1 MLNINIRKSNL
12 PIIQETNFVTSKK
25 IALDINL
32 EGLIQISYTDRN
44 LVDIVEKLVIDLLIT
59 KIDKYGD
66 VYDSFSLILEKLNK
80 ELKVLSKDYNL
91 DTINIFLW
99 IIQWDVLHF
108 SILGN
113 YSIYLIKNSKII
125 DIAEWMQGKNLE
137 FSYIS
142 SWNVNVSDMIFLSNL
157 NLLDYITKDDIFE
170 IIRTKKI
177 DKLEIIEQILS
188 QEATNEQY
196 NLISIS
202 NTTEYTEESKNIAF
216 DLIKGKFLS
225 LKDKLIENEKVD
237 TIVTK
242 LKNKINLKN
251 KYVYLWFLSVWILMS
266 AVFLYSIISSILN
279 NELQKSV
286 PEQYKTKLIEA
297 KLILDRSNKDLWN
310 KEVFDANIKKAES
323 LIFEVRWKNIFL
335 NDVNKLLDFI
345 SLLKKQSNWIETF
358 NLENDKQEIAFKDA
372 NFGLIWI
379 FEVSKKY
386 YFIGKNS
393 LIWPYIKWEEP
404 KTYNYPDWEEIIS
417 ADVTPEW
424 NIFLLTKTYR
434 ILQFYKQSFKYI
446 NVGWQQ
452 TWENSIWIK
461 TFNSNLYLL
470 SDKKNQIYR
479 HKPWVNWFSAKSPLI
494 DDKDTKNLLMYDF
507 AIDWWFYILNN
518 DLSIEKFFS
527 SPSYI
532 KKSIIINWIKNTTY
546 VNNSNTPPKMTVWL
560 NLNYIYILMD
570 NKIWIFEPDSRN
582 YKDVKWV
589 KYVWQLEPSDSTI
602 NSIFVPKDWTI
613 YVWNK
618 AWVYLVNFEISD
630 NKVVVR

>member
-91 DTINIFLW
+91 DTINIFLG
-99 IIQWDVLHF
+99 IIQGDVLHF

-125 DIAEWMQGKNLE
+125 DIAEGMQGKNLE

-142 SWNVNVSDMIFLSNL
+142 SGNVNVSDMIFLSNL

-251 KYVYLWFLSVWILMS
+251 KYVYLGFLSVGILMS

-297 KLILDRSNKDLWN
+297 KLILDRSNKDLGN

-323 LIFEVRWKNIFL
+323 LIFEVRGKNIFL

-345 SLLKKQSNWIETF
+345 SLLKKQSNGIETF

-372 NFGLIWI
+372 NFGLIGI

-393 LIWPYIKWEEP
+393 LIGPYIKGEEP
-404 KTYNYPDWEEIIS
+404 KTYNYPDGEEIIS
-417 ADVTPEW
+417 ADVTPEG

-446 NVGWQQ
+446 NVGGQQ
-452 TWENSIWIK
+452 TWENSIGIK

-479 HKPWVNWFSAKSPLI
+479 HKPGVNGFSAKSPLI

-507 AIDWWFYILNN
+507 AIDGGFYILNN

-532 KKSIIINWIKNTTY
+532 KKSIIINGIKNTTY
-546 VNNSNTPPKMTVWL
+546 VNNSNTPPKMTVGL

-582 YKDVKWV
+582 YKDVKGV
-589 KYVWQLEPSDSTI
+589 KYVGQLEPSDSTI
-602 NSIFVPKDWTI
+602 NSIFVPKDGTI
-613 YVWNK
+613 YVGNK
-618 AWVYLVNFEISD
+618 AGVYLVNFEISD